1 MREVTSSADNLV
13 FFGEMLEVASEYIDR
28 CEELL
33 GHEEALMV
41 ELAHNQ
47 LYFLRQRLTHLEHR
61 LRDLE
66 VQLRPQAQPS
76 PKK

>member
-13 FFGEMLEVASEYIDR
+13 LLGEMLEVASENIDR

-33 GHEEALMV
+33 GHEEAFMV
-41 ELAHNQ
+41 ELPHNQ
-47 LYFLRQRLTHLEHR
+47 LYFLRKRLTQLEHR
-61 LRDLE
+61 RRDLE
-66 VQLRPQAQPS
+66 GQLRPQAQPS

>member
-1 MREVTSSADNLV
+1 
-13 FFGEMLEVASEYIDR
+13 LEVASEYVDR

-33 GHEEALMV
+33 GHEEAFMV

-47 LYFLRQRLTHLEHR
+47 LYFLRKRLTQLEHR

-66 VQLRPQAQPS
+66 VQLRLQAHPLPQ
-76 PKK
+76 K